1 VRLAGSA
8 ENGVGSTD
16 MKTNNVRAAWREG
29 KAVAS
34 AWLHIPTAYTAEI
47 CAGAGF
53 DVITIDMQ
61 HGPVDYQS
69 AVDMMISVQGSGVT
83 PFVRVPWNEP
93 TMVQRVLDGGAQG
106 IICPMVNNRAE
117 CERFVGACK
126 YPPLGFRSNG
136 AYRALR
142 MYGSDYMSGAN
153 DFVIAM
159 AMVETREAFEKLD
172 EILDTPGLDAIFVGP
187 SDLSISMYGFAS
199 ADHTTAPMLGHIE
212 EIARKAKAKGIPAG
226 LYTLAPE
233 YAKRAIGMGYQF
245 VTCAGDDGLLAA
257 AFKAAAQGIK
267 S

>member
-1 VRLAGSA
+1 
-8 ENGVGSTD
+8 

-61 HGPVDYQS
+61 HGPVDYQN
-69 AVDMMISVQGSGVT
+69 AVDMMIALNGSNVP

-93 TMVQRVLDGGAQG
+93 TMVQRGLDGGAQG

-126 YPPLGFRSNG
+126 YPPLGYRSNG

-142 MYGSDYMSGAN
+142 VYGSDYMSGAN

-187 SDLSISMYGFAS
+187 SDLSISMYGVAA

-212 EIARKAKAKGIPAG
+212 EIARRAKAKGIPAG

-267 S
+267 G